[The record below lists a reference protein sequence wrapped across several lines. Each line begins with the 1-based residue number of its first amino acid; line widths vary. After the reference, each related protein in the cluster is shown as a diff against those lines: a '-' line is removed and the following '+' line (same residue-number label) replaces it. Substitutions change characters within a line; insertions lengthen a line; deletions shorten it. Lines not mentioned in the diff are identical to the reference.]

1 MLQILIVDDEHI
13 EREGIKLLIHKYKL
27 PLSVME
33 AENGEEA
40 LDVLKSHPIDILLTD
55 IKMPF
60 MDGLELCQRARERF
74 PELKII
80 IFSAYG
86 EFEYAQ
92 RAIHYHIFSYLLK
105 PIDVNDFIREF
116 THVIALCQKD
126 QEQEKEQLL
135 LELIYN
141 GQREKPWLPEKL
153 ALSGIDFNQI
163 SVQMILIDFTHH
175 VFDVEHDDL
184 PDRVKA
190 VMAAPFEYVNLN
202 ENQSLLFV
210 LYDREAV
217 KGEEQVLLGNR
228 LKEVILNLYQETVTL
243 VVGRHVSTESE
254 LAQEFRLMESLLEYK
269 FFFQESTVLYTDE
282 SQGKEDLSDTI
293 PKLMETV
300 YWHLEMKDDFGFR
313 KGVELFFKTIDGSGQ
328 HSAIYIKY
336 MCIELAKK
344 MWETAGKNDN
354 QAFKTVVE
362 AIFGCKSLTELK
374 GQIHSVMALL
384 GKDTDVHSPEFSK
397 KVIKDILKLIEDNYM
412 SDISLKWIADHV
424 FLTQTYLSYL
434 FSKEVGQTLVRY
446 MTLVRMQKAE
456 ELLRGTNLTIA
467 DISQKVGFMNNSYFC
482 KIFKQYHGQSPAKFR
497 EMKS

>member
-1 MLQILIVDDEHI
+1 MFQILIVDDEHI

-40 LDVLKSHPIDILLTD
+40 LDILASHPIDILLTD

-60 MDGLELCQRARERF
+60 MDGLELCRRTREQF

-92 RAIHYHIFSYLLK
+92 RAIHYHIFAYLLK
-105 PIDVNDFIREF
+105 PIDVNDFLREF
-116 THVIALCQKD
+116 TDVIELCQKD
-126 QEQEKEQLL
+126 QEQEKEHLL
-135 LELIYN
+135 LELIN
-141 GQREKPWLPEKL
+141 SGEQHAWLTQKL
-153 ALSGIDFNQI
+153 ALSGIDFRQKHI
-163 SVQMILIDFTHH
+163 QMILIDFTQP
-175 VFDVEHDDL
+175 VFDAEHDEL
-184 PDRVKA
+184 PDRVKE
-190 VMAAPFEYVNLN
+190 VISAPIEYVNLN
-202 ENQSLLFV
+202 EHQSLLFV
-210 LYDREAV
+210 LYDRNAWN
-217 KGEEQVLLGNR
+217 GEEQQLLGSK
-228 LKEVILNLYQETVTL
+228 LKDSITGLYDDTVTL
-243 VVGRHVSTESE
+243 VVGRHVCSESE
-254 LAQEFRLMESLLEYK
+254 LAQEFRLMESVLEYK

-300 YWHLEMKDDFGFR
+300 YWHLDMKDDFGFR

-344 MWETAGKNDN
+344 MWETAGKSDN
-354 QAFKTVVE
+354 HAFKSVVE

-374 GQIHSVMALL
+374 GQIQSVMALI
-384 GKDTDVHSPEFSK
+384 GRETDVHSTEFSK
-397 KVIKDILKLIEDNYM
+397 KVIKDILKLIDDNYM
-412 SDISLKWIADHV
+412 SDISLKWIADKV

-434 FSKEVGQTLVRY
+434 FSKEVGQTLVKY
-446 MTLVRMQKAE
+446 ITLVRMHKAE
-456 ELLRGTNLTIA
+456 ELLRKTNLTIA
-467 DISQKVGFMNNSYFC
+467 DISHQVGFMNNSYFC

-497 EMKS
+497 EMKSS